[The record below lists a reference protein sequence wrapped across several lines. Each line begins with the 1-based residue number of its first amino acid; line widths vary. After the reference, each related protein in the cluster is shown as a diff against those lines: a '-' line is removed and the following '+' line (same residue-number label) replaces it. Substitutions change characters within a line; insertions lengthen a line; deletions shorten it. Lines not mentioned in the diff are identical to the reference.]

1 MSKVYLSLGSNMGER
16 KVYLEQAVRALSQLD
31 NTELIAV
38 SPIYETAAWGNTNQ
52 DDFLNLCCL
61 LETTFSPEDLL
72 EQTQAIESRLG
83 RVRHEHW
90 GPRTIDIDLL
100 LYDDQTLKSAQL
112 TLPHPYMRQRAFVLQ
127 PLLDIE
133 PKLTLPNGNK
143 LAEYLEQLD
152 RSDIHYH
159 SNLRLS

>member
-1 MSKVYLSLGSNMGER
+1 MLFRS
-16 KVYLEQAVRALSQLD
+16 
-31 NTELIAV
+31 
-38 SPIYETAAWGNTNQ
+38 
-52 DDFLNLCCL
+52 
-61 LETTFSPEDLL
+61 
-72 EQTQAIESRLG
+72 ESRLG